1 MKRAMVICLCVASAF
16 LGLSGV
22 GEAQPPA
29 TVEVQ
34 GVIQAIDCHASTV
47 TLQTQS
53 GVSVY
58 HSAESAAIVANSTP
72 IHLCDLEHY
81 VGSPANVWLTA
92 VGNEFVITRIEA
104 TGSTYQPSPA
114 PAAPAPYGAYPPYGN
129 PNPYPGYPYPGYPY
143 PAYPYPGYAYPYPG
157 YAYPYPY
164 YYPALAG
171 LVLGT
176 IVVGGLTYLL
186 AHGPYGYYR
195 YPYYGGYYQHY
206 YRPSFHPYYG
216 GYRYAPAFTWTG
228 RGWHY
233 GR

>member
-1 MKRAMVICLCVASAF
+1 VVSAF
-16 LGLSGV
+16 LSLSAV

-34 GVIQAIDCHASTV
+34 GVIQAIDCHASSV
-47 TLQTQS
+47 TLQTQG

-58 HSAESAAIVANSTP
+58 HTAESAAIVANSTAIP
-72 IHLCDLEHY
+72 LCELQHY

-92 VGNEFVITRIEA
+92 VGNEFVVTRIEA
-104 TGSTYQPSPA
+104 AGSTYQQSPT
-114 PAAPAPYGAYPPYGN
+114 PAAPAPYGTYPPYGS
-129 PNPYPGYPYPGYPY
+129 PYPY

-164 YYPALAG
+164 YYPSLAG
-171 LVLGT
+171 AVLGT

-186 AHGPYGYYR
+186 AHGLYGYYR
-195 YPYYGGYYQHY
+195 YPYYGAYYHYY
-206 YRPSFHPYYG
+206 YRPAYHPYYG
-216 GYRYAPAFTWTG
+216 SFRYAPAFTWTG